1 MIESGG
7 LMKKTIL
14 LIFLIMAA
22 SQIKAEDRIKI
33 AVVDTGISF
42 KQSISNYSCRDGH
55 KTYVDDS
62 IYRTHRHGENIIS
75 IIAKSVNPKTHC
87 IQSFKVYNTGMSGK
101 SELAASTKALKDI
114 SKDYKIRYLNVSMG
128 GPEPDYREKTYY
140 KRLLLRGVTITVAAG
155 NEGNDLDK
163 KCDYFPACYK
173 KELDFYNFHV
183 VQSKLAST
191 NYGSITTDTF
201 RGYRAGTPALS
212 GTSQASAQK
221 MAWILKRVVYSNR
234 RTDDRLQQT
243 DTSTRRIKSYR

>member
-87 IQSFKVYNTGMSGK
+87 IQSFKVYNTCMSGK

-128 GPEPDYREKTYY
+128 
-140 KRLLLRGVTITVAAG
+140 
-155 NEGNDLDK
+155 
-163 KCDYFPACYK
+163 
-173 KELDFYNFHV
+173 
-183 VQSKLAST
+183 
-191 NYGSITTDTF
+191 
-201 RGYRAGTPALS
+201 
-212 GTSQASAQK
+212 
-221 MAWILKRVVYSNR
+221 
-234 RTDDRLQQT
+234 
-243 DTSTRRIKSYR
+243 